1 MGKTVREE
9 HCTPAV
15 CFVYVRGIC
24 VCAASQLPRLADH
37 PWKIRKENKNI
48 RSSNVIEVEDF
59 PPSLLHV
66 PQEIHHQATEQVR
79 GQLCFPNFRESLLR
93 PTFRSKFFFQ
103 LNELNSTLFD
113 LFLSKQVIEF
123 PLLEFFL
130 EKFLKKVM

>member
-1 MGKTVREE
+1 MREE

-59 PPSLLHV
+59 PHLFCMSLKRSIIKPLNRSEV
-66 PQEIHHQATEQVR
+66 SFVFRISEKVYSA
-79 GQLCFPNFRESLLR
+79 QLFG
-93 PTFRSKFFFQ
+93 RSFFFQ